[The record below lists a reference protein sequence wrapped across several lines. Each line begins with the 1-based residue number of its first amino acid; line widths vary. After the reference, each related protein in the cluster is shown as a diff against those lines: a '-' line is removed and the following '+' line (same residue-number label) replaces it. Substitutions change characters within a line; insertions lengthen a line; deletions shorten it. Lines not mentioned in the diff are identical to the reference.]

1 MHVCPVILCVLISLG
16 VAIWGLVTFTSMG
29 VVISTYFALCI
40 VTGCLYGIMVVHLC
54 KVMKTRPSCTSQC

>member
-1 MHVCPVILCVLISLG
+1 MHVCPVILCILTSLG

-40 VTGCLYGIMVVHLC
+40 VAGCLYSIMVMYLC
-54 KVMKTRPSCTSQC
+54 KVIKTRPSCTSQC